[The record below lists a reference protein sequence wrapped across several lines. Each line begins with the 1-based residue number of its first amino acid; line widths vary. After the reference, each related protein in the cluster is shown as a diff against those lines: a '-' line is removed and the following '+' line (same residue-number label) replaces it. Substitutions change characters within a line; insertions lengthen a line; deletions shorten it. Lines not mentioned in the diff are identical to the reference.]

1 MDRYI
6 GLDAHASSCTL
17 AVVGPSGKRLG
28 SHVVETNARALIEV
42 LRGIPK
48 SRHMCLEEGTLTGW
62 LHEVLEPHVEELV
75 VTGVGKSRG
84 PKSDKRDAFGLAEQL
99 RIGAIKTRVYKG
111 RGQFMRLGNLAKA
124 YGFLVGDTVRVKNRL
139 RSVLRSRGVGYGA
152 GQSVYAKRER
162 EQWLGKLPEATMAQA
177 GLLYEEHDALVALR
191 RKAEKA
197 MLAEARKH
205 RELARADDV
214 PGSGPDPDRRITAG
228 CGDTVPVQKP
238 ERILGVLRP
247 GHRDAE
253 LVGLGA
259 SLDGGVDED
268 AGAADS
274 GPEPQL
280 QPHAEA
286 CVQGSGDDGDRTGR
300 GGAPVPALPEP
311 VGRWHEAQPGEADHR
326 ASDRLDCAGAMA
338 HGRGVRPDE
347 TGSDGV
353 KGSGIGERG
362 VEGCVD
368 EDGSDEPEAN
378 RLQGRASIEMLGWAE
393 WPESPGIG
401 YAPLESRTK
410 RWAIEPQIEGWF
422 PLLSGECHGCEGLSD
437 CDTEPMSA
445 PTLSRRTGNPNYA
458 DACGKKMSRRRV
470 ADLSLDLWPHRRHF
484 KGPCPSAVPCSSEAR
499 RVRNFP
505 LPKRRQSKVYA
516 HPPPMQGRDEGMRGW
531 ARDAER
537 TRLRVRLPRKLGP

>member
-152 GQSVYAKRER
+152 GQSVYAKHER
-162 EQWLGKLPEATMAQA
+162 EQWLGKLPEATRAQA

-205 RELARADDV
+205 REWHVLTTCPGLGPIRIAELLPVVVTPYRFRSRSGFWAYCGLGIVMRSSSDWVRAST
-214 PGSGPDPDRRITAG
+214 GEWMKM
-228 CGDTVPVQKP
+228 PVQQTRGLNRNFNHTLK
-238 ERILGVLRP
+238 RVFKGAATTVIGR
-247 GHRDAE
+247 AE
-253 LVGLGA
+253 EGPLYRHYL
-259 SLDGGVDED
+259 SLLDGGTKPNL
-268 AGAADS
+268 AKLTIARQIAS
-274 GPEPQL
+274 IAL
-280 QPHAEA
+280 ALW
-286 CVQGSGDDGDRTGR
+286 RTG
-300 GGAPVPALPEP
+300 
-311 VGRWHEAQPGEADHR
+311 
-326 ASDRLDCAGAMA
+326 
-338 HGRGVRPDE
+338 
-347 TGSDGV
+347 
-353 KGSGIGERG
+353 
-362 VEGCVD
+362 EGYD
-368 EDGSDEPEAN
+368 P
-378 RLQGRASIEMLGWAE
+378 
-393 WPESPGIG
+393 
-401 YAPLESRTK
+401 
-410 RWAIEPQIEGWF
+410 
-422 PLLSGECHGCEGLSD
+422 
-437 CDTEPMSA
+437 
-445 PTLSRRTGNPNYA
+445 
-458 DACGKKMSRRRV
+458 
-470 ADLSLDLWPHRRHF
+470 
-484 KGPCPSAVPCSSEAR
+484 
-499 RVRNFP
+499 
-505 LPKRRQSKVYA
+505 
-516 HPPPMQGRDEGMRGW
+516 
-531 ARDAER
+531 
-537 TRLRVRLPRKLGP
+537 TRLEATE